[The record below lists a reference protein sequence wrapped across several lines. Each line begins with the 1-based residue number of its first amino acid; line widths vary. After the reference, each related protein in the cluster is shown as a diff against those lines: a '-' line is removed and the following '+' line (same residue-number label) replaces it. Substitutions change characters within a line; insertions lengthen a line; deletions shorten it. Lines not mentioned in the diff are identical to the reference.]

1 MMAEHINETT
11 KYHTHI
17 SSKHRLLELNLK
29 EVWQYRDLIWLFT
42 KRTFVVTYKQTI
54 LGPAWIFLNPLIS
67 SIIYAF
73 VFGGI
78 AGIGTDGVPSIL
90 FYLAGNAIWSYFA
103 SCVTK
108 NASTFTANAG
118 VFGKVYFPRLT
129 MPISNV
135 LSSGIQFGVQML
147 LVLCFLLVY
156 VITGQVHPNWGAWIL
171 VPLVLLHLGILGLGC
186 GIIISSLTTKY
197 RDLAILVTFGVQLWM
212 YITPVVYPMSQ
223 LGDSLMKTVLM
234 INPVTAPVELFR
246 YAVLGQGTVMPQY
259 LILSGAVSV
268 AVLLVGIVI
277 FNKVEKTFMDTV

>member
-1 MMAEHINETT
+1 MAT
-11 KYHTHI
+11 YHTHI
-17 SSKHRLLELNLK
+17 SSHHRLLDLNLR

-90 FYLAGNAIWSYFA
+90 FYLAGNAVWSYFA

-108 NASTFTANAG
+108 NASTFTANAS

-129 MPISNV
+129 MPISNI
-135 LSSGIQFGVQML
+135 LSSAIQFGIQML
-147 LVLCFLLVY
+147 LVMAFLLFFVL
-156 VITGQVHPNWGAWIL
+156 TGQVQPNWTAWLL
-171 VPLVLLHLGILGLGC
+171 VPVVLLHLGILGLGC

-223 LGDSLMKTVLM
+223 LGDGLMKTVLM

-246 YAVLGQGTVMPQY
+246 YAVLGQGEIMPEF
-259 LILSGAVSV
+259 LLLSGVVSV
-268 AVLLVGIVI
+268 AVLLVGIII